1 MTLVINTGSL
11 LALTAAGQLDVLR
24 ELFAKIV
31 VPHEAVQG

>member
-31 VPHEAVQG
+31 GPHEAVQG